1 MEPLLKIS
9 LSIGVNLRPCKSTNV
24 VAYGYKNGALWVLF
38 KNNKLYKYPNITK
51 EQYVSLDRCQS
62 KGIWISKN
70 LVQTKRPCEKFPI

>member
-1 MEPLLKIS
+1 MEPILKIS

-38 KNNKLYKYPNITK
+38 KKNVLYKYPNITK

-70 LVQTKRPCEKFPI
+70 LVQTKMPCEKFLL